1 MKKAFII
8 ILAAFGLLVVG
19 LGGYIFFGLMAMQIE
34 DTYGDNQDIF
44 YQSREGDL
52 VVNHDTQELGQI
64 SKTWTTFKIMHHT
77 ETLDISE
84 WWDDKNIEIW
94 RSLDEDISLVSVE
107 YEDVYRLKRE
117 GRIERIKSLR

>member
-8 ILAAFGLLVVG
+8 ILAAFGLLVIG

-44 YQSREGDL
+44 YNSREGDL

-64 SKTWTTFKIMHHT
+64 SKTWTTFKIMHNA
-77 ETLDISE
+77 ETLDINE

-94 RSLDEDISLVSVE
+94 RTLDEDISLVSVE
-107 YEDVYRLKRE
+107 YDDVDRLNRE